1 MQRLIKI
8 QIFPKRF
15 TVRLPHYN
23 QELIDCFKTIEKRYW
38 NAEEKLWSFPI
49 ESYDILSNKMI
60 TLPSSM
66 GYKIQVKDSK
76 EMTKAK
82 AIIIKN
88 GNGYDLKFSKYIE
101 NFSDF
106 KNIEGVEYQ
115 SNLRKFTLV
124 PESLTSVINALN
136 SCGIQYDLLDEIID
150 FESENELKITSSQDT
165 TTIVSPLVI
174 KSVKNAPGKKRLQRK
189 LFNS

>member
-15 TVRLPHYN
+15 TVKLPHYM

-38 NAEEKLWSFPI
+38 NAAEKLWSFPI
-49 ESYDILSNKMI
+49 ESYDNLSNKMI
-60 TLPSSM
+60 TLPSCT

-76 EMTKAK
+76 EMTKPK

-101 NFSDF
+101 NFADY

-115 SNLRKFTLV
+115 SNLRKFTLNS
-124 PESLTSVINALN
+124 ESLSTVISVLN
-136 SCGIQYDLLDEIID
+136 SNGIQYEMMDEIID
-150 FESENELKITSSQDT
+150 FESENELKIVSSQDT
-165 TTIVSPLVI
+165 TMVSPLVI